1 MSRLGYNA
9 IKNKKARSEKR
20 KRVLGTLV
28 RWFGRKGWKI
38 TIVLAVLGVAV
49 WQGWFW
55 VSKLNPAEL
64 RTLRSVDITGN
75 RMLTWEEI
83 LQAAGLET
91 GMPMSE
97 INADSVRTRLLSLPL
112 LQDANVD
119 VGVFWNVAINVT
131 ETEPVMEILENG
143 RWKSYSSRG
152 LALPIAASAVLDL
165 PVATIHK
172 NRDIKKLSSFLQ
184 VMRESD
190 ESLYKNVSQVKVDE
204 KKHAIM
210 VYFRDV
216 NFEVLFPMNGDVE
229 KSFHHYR
236 QLLEGLPKEMQNV
249 KSLDLRFEGFAYA
262 NSSAKGVK

>member
-20 KRVLGTLV
+20 KRVFGTLV
-28 RWFGRKGWKI
+28 QWFGRKGWKI
-38 TIVLAVLGVAV
+38 TLVLAVLGVVV

-112 LQDANVD
+112 LQEADVD
-119 VGVFWNVAINVT
+119 VGVFWNVSINVT
-131 ETEPVMEILENG
+131 ETEPVMEILEND
-143 RWKSYSSRG
+143 RWKTYSSRG
-152 LALPIAASAVLDL
+152 LALPLAASAVLDL

-172 NRDIKKLSSFLQ
+172 NRDIKIIASFLQ
-184 VMRESD
+184 AMRESD
-190 ESLYKNVSQVKVDE
+190 EALYKNVSQVKVDE
-204 KKHAIM
+204 KKHAVM

-216 NFEVLFPMNGDVE
+216 NFEVLFPMHGDVE

-236 QLLEGLPKEMQNV
+236 QLLEGLPKEMKNV

-262 NSSAKGVK
+262 NSSAKEVK